1 MFKPADEKAITQY
14 LRYRDEFRK
23 KLLGYLHGYDET
35 LVIKAVPSCSVAYE
49 KGIVDPNIM
58 NFLIA
63 SCLNPTKILS
73 KSISVR
79 MAQDL
84 NFPIHKFVGDCILK
98 EIRVHP
104 A

>member
-1 MFKPADEKAITQY
+1 MFEPADEKAITQY

-23 KLLGYLHGYDET
+23 KLLGYLHEHDET

-73 KSISVR
+73 RSISVR
-79 MAQDL
+79 TVQDS
-84 NFPIHKFVGDCILK
+84 NFSIHKFVGDCILK
-98 EIRVHP
+98 ELCLHDS
-104 A
+104 